1 MVDKKRYSFFITA
14 SQAEALKRLKDL
26 EGTSEAESIRQA
38 LNEYLAKKGV
48 LQTSRVRASRMRR
61 RS

>member
-38 LNEYLAKKGV
+38 LNEYLTRKGV
-48 LQTSRVRASRMRR
+48 LRLTAVRTSLRP

>member
-38 LNEYLAKKGV
+38 LNEYLTRKGV
-48 LQTSRVRASRMRR
+48 LSSTAVRAKLRR
-61 RS
+61 RP

>member
-38 LNEYLAKKGV
+38 LNEYLTKKGV
-48 LQTSRVRASRMRR
+48 LQPTTLRASARR
-61 RS
+61 RR